1 MDNFFFCLRRGCTS
15 DIICCIFAKLNG
27 YKSIHEGTLSPLFYY
42 SFLMLKDKVE
52 SLLNQALEE
61 HQSLFLVDFT
71 VGGDNGIKVV
81 LDGDNG
87 VSLQD
92 CMNVSRAIEHNLDRE
107 EEDFSLEVTS
117 AGATSPLRLPRQY
130 NKNIGRK
137 LQVRTSSEELEGT
150 LVEASTDSITLEW
163 KAREPKPVGKGK
175 VTVKK
180 KQEIAFSDIKE
191 AKVKLKF

>member
-1 MDNFFFCLRRGCTS
+1 MWRGCTS
-15 DIICCIFAKLNG
+15 DINCCIFAKLNG

-61 HQSLFLVDFT
+61 YQSLFLVDFT

-130 NKNIGRK
+130 NKNVGRK
-137 LQVRTSSEELEGT
+137 LQVKTNSEELEGT
-150 LVEASTDSITLEW
+150 LVETSTNSITLEW

-175 VTVKK
+175 VTVQKT
-180 KQEIAFSDIKE
+180 QEIAFSDIKE